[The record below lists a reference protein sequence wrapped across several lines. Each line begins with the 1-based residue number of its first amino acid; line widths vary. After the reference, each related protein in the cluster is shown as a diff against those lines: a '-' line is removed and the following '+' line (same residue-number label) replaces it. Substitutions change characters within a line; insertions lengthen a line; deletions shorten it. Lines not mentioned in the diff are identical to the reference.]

1 MIDFNCDINEN
12 TLNFHFKGRLDTNN
26 SREISAKVEDSIK
39 EYSAKESDKSLKIVF
54 DIKEVDYVASAFI
67 RICLKAARAVDK
79 GNFALVNSTPMIK
92 KIFKIAGLADVL
104 NVS

>member
-1 MIDFNCDINEN
+1 MIDFNCDISEN
-12 TLNFHFKGRLDTNN
+12 TLNFHFKGRLDTEN
-26 SREISAKVEDSIK
+26 SRNISNKIEEHIGD
-39 EYSAKESDKSLKIVF
+39 YSVSDNEKPLKIVF

-67 RICLKAARAVDK
+67 RICIKAAREVDK
-79 GNFALVNSTPMIK
+79 GNFALINSTPMIK